1 MFWRGKRIFLTGHTG
16 FKGSWLSLWLQTL
29 GAEVTGFALA
39 PPTSP
44 SLFEAASTAEG
55 MRSATGD
62 ISDLP
67 HLKQAMQAS
76 EAEIVI
82 HMAAQSLVRVS
93 YQDPILTYQTNA
105 MGTAHVLEA
114 VRETP
119 SVAAVLVITSDK
131 CYENQNWLR
140 GYREGDTLGGHD
152 PYSNSKACA
161 ELIVSAY
168 RSSFFNAAKAGKRPV
183 AVASARAGNV
193 IGGGDWAQDRLVPDM
208 VKAFTEQRP
217 VKIRNPQAVRP
228 WQFVLDPLR
237 GYLLLAQKLYEEG
250 TAFAGAWN
258 FGPYADDAQP
268 VCEVV
273 ESFASAWRSPVSWE
287 LDAGEH
293 PHETQMLQLDWS
305 KASHYLGWYPV
316 LRLPEALSMTADW
329 YQHFLSGGSAREKC
343 LEQISKY
350 CSKLDG
356 EANVNFVAEK
366 NATSSGQ
373 LI

>member
-16 FKGSWLSLWLQTL
+16 FKGSWLSLWLQML
-29 GAEVTGFALA
+29 GADVTGFALH

-44 SLFEAASTAEG
+44 SLFEAASVAEG
-55 MRSATGD
+55 MQSLTGD
-62 ISDLP
+62 IGDLP
-67 HLKQAMQAS
+67 HLKQALQAS
-76 EAEIVI
+76 APEIVI

-93 YQDPILTYQTNA
+93 YQNPILTYQTNA

-114 VRETP
+114 VRDTP
-119 SVAAVLVITSDK
+119 SVAAVLIVTSDK

-140 GYREGDTLGGHD
+140 GYRESDTLGGHD

-168 RSSFFNAAKAGKRPV
+168 RSSFFNAATADKRPV
-183 AVASARAGNV
+183 ALASARAGNV

-208 VKAFTEQRP
+208 VKAFAEQRP
-217 VKIRNPQAVRP
+217 VKVRNPQAVRP

-237 GYLLLAQKLYEEG
+237 GYLLLAQRLHEEG

-258 FGPYADDAQP
+258 FGPYPDDAQP

-287 LDAGEH
+287 LDEGEH
-293 PHETQMLQLDWS
+293 AHETQMLQLDWS
-305 KASHYLGWYPV
+305 KASQHLGWYPV
-316 LRLPEALSMTADW
+316 LRLLDALSLTSEW
-329 YQHFLSGGSAREKC
+329 YQHFLNGGSAREKC
-343 LEQISKY
+343 HEQIANY
-350 CSKLDG
+350 CAMLDR
-356 EANVNFVAEK
+356 ETNSSFVIQKSAS
-366 NATSSGQ
+366 SSGKI
-373 LI
+373 L